1 MTAGAR
7 SHIES
12 RIELRI
18 KAHVKIN
25 KAIKPIPPVTP
36 PSDAHDEWRLDE
48 ALAET
53 FPASDPIAVNPIR
66 VSVSSNALPSDVDS
80 ATVGHIA
87 QLRDI
92 NT

>member
-1 MTAGAR
+1 M
-7 SHIES
+7 
-12 RIELRI
+12 

-53 FPASDPIAVNPIR
+53 FPASDPIAVNPIH
-66 VSVSSNALPSDVDS
+66 VSVSSNAHPSDVES
-80 ATVGHIA
+80 ASIGHVA

>member
-1 MTAGAR
+1 M
-7 SHIES
+7 
-12 RIELRI
+12 
-18 KAHVKIN
+18 N
-25 KAIKPIPPVTP
+25 KTIKPIASITP

-66 VSVSSNALPSDVDS
+66 VSVSSNAFPSDVDS
-80 ATVGHIA
+80 ASVSHVA

-92 NT
+92 NI